1 MTRAVGTVFLFIA
14 PLTIA
19 LCWPS
24 ASLTAQEAFS
34 ISGVV
39 HDETTGEPLQYAVV
53 GCTELRSWALTDA
66 NGAFT
71 LDSVQPGMFR
81 IITHRR
87 GYYLAN
93 QPVRFTGPMQL
104 VIDLTPED
112 DDMPE
117 GPGDIVGVVRDQQT
131 GQPIDGV
138 QVRVVPTDQT
148 TRTDNAGR
156 FAIAGVS
163 TGAIGLEF
171 KRIGYEPR
179 LDTLAA
185 YPNVTVELDITLSAQ
200 PIELEPMIVVMR
212 NPFLEASGF
221 YRRAKARRGSQF
233 TRAEIERRSPV
244 DLGRFLQGRIPSVR
258 VRRGRFGAVLV
269 STRGRDCPLD
279 VWVDGVRLLGFDIN
293 TYPPSEVE
301 AIEVYTG
308 TNTSVE
314 YFSNCGVVLLWTR
327 RGA

>member
-1 MTRAVGTVFLFIA
+1 MTRALGTLFPFIA
-14 PLTIA
+14 PLAIA

-24 ASLTAQEAFS
+24 ASLTAQDAFS

-53 GCTELRSWALTDA
+53 GSPELGAWALTDA
-66 NGAFT
+66 NGTFT
-71 LDSVQPGMFR
+71 LDSVQAGMFS
-81 IITHRR
+81 IITLRR

-93 QPVRFTGPMQL
+93 QPVRFTGPTQL

-112 DDMPE
+112 HDMPL
-117 GPGDIVGVVRDQQT
+117 GPSEIVGVVRDQQT

-138 QVRVVPTDQT
+138 QVRVTPTDQT
-148 TRTDNAGR
+148 TQTDSAGR

-163 TGAIGLEF
+163 AEAIGLEF

-221 YRRAKARRGSQF
+221 YRRAKARRGHQF
-233 TRAEIERRSPV
+233 TRADIERRRPV
-244 DLGRFLQGRIPSVR
+244 DLERFLQGQIPSVR
-258 VRRGRFGAVLV
+258 VRRGRFGTVLV
-269 STRGRDCPLD
+269 STRGRDCRLD
-279 VWVDGVRLLGFDIN
+279 VWVDGLPLRGFDIN
-293 TYPPSEVE
+293 TYPPDEVE

-308 TNTSVE
+308 ISAPAE
-314 YFSNCGVVLLWTR
+314 YFTNCGVVLLWTR